1 MNVCLRRGACVILA
15 PLQMKYPAKTN
26 IILLLALTL
35 AAVLCACTQQT
46 QEQPAAFEMV
56 SLGVAPSRILA
67 GEEAV
72 VTAQVANTG
81 GLAGNF
87 KAELTMNGEPA
98 ASRVIMIL
106 PGKIGR
112 LSFTV
117 SPDKPGIYK
126 IQLGSAGATLT
137 VGAVEE
143 REVEL
148 KYDSGISQDALWAGY
163 NNGFLISFTPPA
175 KPFILKKVSVCA
187 GIYGV
192 AWEGKTFDLYILDA
206 FNTPLFSQTY
216 AIAKIPVKGAFP
228 YRPPSWVDF
237 DIPPFNIENDFL
249 VYFFTGTGMHKGI
262 QIGVDDSVINEH
274 SGLASGRPPNIAPV
288 AIEAVYNS
296 TFWYSN
302 SSKVNWMIR
311 ASGSARMPVE

>member
-1 MNVCLRRGACVILA
+1 
-15 PLQMKYPAKTN
+15 MKYPAKSD

-35 AAVLCACTQQT
+35 AAALCACAQQP
-46 QEQPAAFEMV
+46 QERPAAFEIV
-56 SLGVAPSRILA
+56 SLGVAPSLVLA
-67 GEEAV
+67 GEEAA

-81 GLAGNF
+81 ELVGNYT
-87 KAELTMNGEPA
+87 AALTMNGEQA
-98 ASRVIMIL
+98 GERVIMLL
-106 PGKIGR
+106 PGKIGK
-112 LSFTV
+112 LSFTI

-126 IQLGSAGATLT
+126 IQLGGASATLT
-137 VGAVEE
+137 VRAVEE

-148 KYDSGISQDALWAGY
+148 KYDNGVSQDALWAGY

-175 KPFILKKVSVCA
+175 KPFVLKKVSVCA

-192 AWEGKTFDLYILDA
+192 AWEGKTFELYILDA

-216 AIAKIPVKGAFP
+216 AIARIPVKGAFP

-237 DIPPFNIENDFL
+237 DIPPFNIENNFQ

-262 QIGVDDSVINEH
+262 HVGVDDSVTNEH
-274 SGLASGRPPNIAPV
+274 SDLAGGRPPNLAPV
-288 AIEAVYNS
+288 AIDTFYNS
-296 TFWYSN
+296 TFWYSDRT
-302 SSKVNWMIR
+302 KVNWMIR

>member
-1 MNVCLRRGACVILA
+1 
-15 PLQMKYPAKTN
+15 MKYLTVPYA
-26 IILLLALTL
+26 ILLLLITP
-35 AAVLCACTQQT
+35 AAVLCSCAQPL
-46 QEQPAAFEMV
+46 QEQSANFEIV
-56 SLGVAPSRILA
+56 SLGVAPSRVMA

-117 SPDKPGIYK
+117 SPDKPGTYK

-148 KYDSGISQDALWAGY
+148 KYDSGVSRDALWAGH

-192 AWEGKTFDLYILDA
+192 AWEGKTFDLHILDT

-237 DIPPFNIENDFL
+237 DIPPFNIENDFM

-262 QIGVDDSVINEH
+262 QVGVDDSVTNEH
-274 SGLASGRPPNIAPV
+274 SDLASGRPPNMAPV
-288 AIEAVYNS
+288 AIDTFYNS
-296 TFWYSN
+296 TFWYSDR
-302 SSKVNWMIR
+302 SKVNWMIR

>member
-1 MNVCLRRGACVILA
+1 
-15 PLQMKYPAKTN
+15 
-26 IILLLALTL
+26 
-35 AAVLCACTQQT
+35 
-46 QEQPAAFEMV
+46 MV
-56 SLGVAPSRILA
+56 SLGVAPSRVLA

-137 VGAVEE
+137 VGALEE

-148 KYDSGISQDALWAGY
+148 KYDNGVSQDALWAGY
-163 NNGFLISFTPPA
+163 NNGFLIGFTPPA
-175 KPFILKKVSVCA
+175 TPFILKKVSICA

-237 DIPPFNIENDFL
+237 DIPPFNIENDFQ

-262 QIGVDDSVINEH
+262 QVGVDDSVTNEH

-288 AIEAVYNS
+288 SIETFYNS
-296 TFWYSN
+296 TFWYSDPV
-302 SSKVNWMIR
+302 KVNWMIR

>member
-1 MNVCLRRGACVILA
+1 
-15 PLQMKYPAKTN
+15 MKYLTGPYA
-26 IILLLALTL
+26 ILLLLITL
-35 AAVLCACTQQT
+35 VAVLCSCAQPL
-46 QEQPAAFEMV
+46 QELPATFEIV
-56 SLGVAPSRILA
+56 SLGVAPSRVMA

-117 SPDKPGIYK
+117 SPDKPGTYK

-148 KYDSGISQDALWAGY
+148 KYDSGVSRDALWAGY

-192 AWEGKTFDLYILDA
+192 AWEGKTFDLYILDT

-237 DIPPFNIENDFL
+237 DIPPFNIENDFM

-262 QIGVDDSVINEH
+262 QVGVDDSVTNEH
-274 SGLASGRPPNIAPV
+274 SDLASGRPPNMAPV
-288 AIEAVYNS
+288 AIDTFYNS
-296 TFWYSN
+296 TFWYSDR
-302 SSKVNWMIR
+302 SKVNWMIR
-311 ASGSARMPVE
+311 AYGSARMPVE

>member
-1 MNVCLRRGACVILA
+1 M
-15 PLQMKYPAKTN
+15 
-26 IILLLALTL
+26 LLLITL
-35 AAVLCACTQQT
+35 VAVLCSCAQPL
-46 QEQPAAFEMV
+46 QELPATFEIV
-56 SLGVAPSRILA
+56 SLGVAPSRVMA

-117 SPDKPGIYK
+117 SPDKPGTYK

-148 KYDSGISQDALWAGY
+148 KYDSGVSRDALWAGY

-192 AWEGKTFDLYILDA
+192 AWEGKTFDLYILDT

-237 DIPPFNIENDFL
+237 DIPPFNIENDFM

-262 QIGVDDSVINEH
+262 QVGVDDSVTNEH
-274 SGLASGRPPNIAPV
+274 SDLASGRPPNMAPV
-288 AIEAVYNS
+288 AIDTFYNS
-296 TFWYSN
+296 TFWYSDR
-302 SSKVNWMIR
+302 SKVNWMIR